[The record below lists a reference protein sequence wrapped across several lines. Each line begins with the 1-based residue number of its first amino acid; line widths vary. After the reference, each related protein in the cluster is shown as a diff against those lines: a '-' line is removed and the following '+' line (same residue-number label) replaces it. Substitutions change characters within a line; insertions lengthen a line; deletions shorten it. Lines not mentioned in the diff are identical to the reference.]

1 MTHKRACIVGAGSS
15 GIATVKALADANID
29 FDCFER
35 GDRVGGNWVY
45 GNKNGMSSAYEGLY
59 INTSRD
65 RMQYADYP
73 MPRSYPDFPHHTQI
87 ATYFDDYV
95 DRFGLRPRI
104 TFDTG
109 VAKALLEGHGP
120 DAKWR
125 VRTEGAVTTERTY
138 DFLLVANGH
147 HWDALWPDPP
157 YPGAKDFAGR
167 QLHAHDYRT
176 KDELRGKR
184 VLVVGMGNSAMDIAV
199 ESSECAAATF
209 LSARRGVHVVPKYM
223 FGKPL
228 DQIVTSTKLPWSVRR
243 RMAETIHR
251 ITVGDMERYGLPKP
265 DHRLLDAHPTISG
278 RILDRL
284 THGTI
289 KPKPG
294 VTKLAVQTVTF
305 TDGTVEDVDVIV
317 WCTGYRVTFPFFEE
331 TFIAAPD
338 NDLPLFFRVFHPEH
352 PQLLFVG
359 LLQPL
364 GAIMPL
370 AEAQSKWLAK
380 YIKGEYVLPPQPEM
394 RRMMEAERKKMFS
407 RYVPSKRHTMQV
419 DFDDYLDD
427 MAKEIARGLK
437 RAR

>member
-1 MTHKRACIVGAGSS
+1 MIHKRACIVGAGSS
-15 GIATVKALADANID
+15 GIATVKAFADAKID
-29 FDCFER
+29 FDCFEKS
-35 GDRVGGNWVY
+35 DRVGGNWVY
-45 GNKNGMSSAYEGLY
+45 GNKNGMSAAYEGLY

-73 MPRSYPDFPHHTQI
+73 MPRTYPDFPHHSQI
-87 ATYFDDYV
+87 ARYFDDYV
-95 DRFGLRPRI
+95 DHFGLRPKV
-104 TFDTG
+104 TFETG
-109 VAKALLEGHGP
+109 VVKAQLEGRGP
-120 DAKWR
+120 SAKWR
-125 VRTEGAVTTERTY
+125 VRTEGAVSSERTY

-147 HWDALWPDPP
+147 HWDAMWPDPP
-157 YPGAKDFAGR
+157 YPGAKEFQGR
-167 QLHAHDYRT
+167 QLHSHDYRT

-228 DQIVTSTKLPWSVRR
+228 DQIVTTTKLPWAVRR
-243 RMAETIHR
+243 KMAETIHR

-265 DHRLLDAHPTISG
+265 DHRILDAHPTISG

-294 VTKLAVQTVTF
+294 LTKLGPTSVTF

-317 WCTGYRVTFPFFEE
+317 WATGYRVTFPFFEE
-331 TFIAAPD
+331 DFVKARD
-338 NDLPLFFRVFHPEH
+338 NDLPLFFRVFHPDH
-352 PQLLFVG
+352 PQLAFVG

-370 AEAQSKWLAK
+370 AEAQSKWLAQ
-380 YIKGEYVLPPQPEM
+380 YIRGEYVLPPASEM
-394 RRMMEAERKKMFS
+394 RRRMEAERKRMFA

-427 MAKEIARGLK
+427 IRDEIARGVR
-437 RAR
+437 RAK